1 MIANRRVA
9 IVTGANSGVGYAI
22 VQRLVR
28 ESTAPLTVILACRN
42 KSRAQEALSNLQA
55 YFDDLQQKHLKE
67 TQSGHH
73 HDKADPSSSVNSEKT
88 HPYHRPELKVELVDV
103 GSVSSVLAFVQRIKD
118 QHHKVDYLFCNAG
131 VLPSTGVMWGKVVMD
146 CFRAPMDLVVRADVL
161 VQPKQHLTEDGI
173 GNVFAA
179 NVFGH
184 YLMIKGL
191 EDQLNKTEDDPGR
204 VIWTSSMTAEKA
216 SFRDDDWQGLEA
228 VQPYESSKWVT
239 DLLALRLN
247 EIWGSHDKPA
257 GTSTGISASPSSSGT
272 ESNDNNATPT
282 RRITRSLSKAGLTNS
297 DEPTVTVVLPPK
309 KKNIIS
315 ISTQPG
321 VVASGIGGLASW
333 IVKLRIALHYI
344 LRICGE
350 PHQTIN
356 GYHGAFANVYAALKQ
371 PVDELDYL
379 FKYGSYSTR
388 TGKEYLKVE
397 KIVEYDESQAK
408 MVLEELEKLRLSF
421 VSS

>member
-1 MIANRRVA
+1 MVAERRVA
-9 IVTGANSGVGYAI
+9 IVTGANAGVGYAI
-22 VQRLVR
+22 VQRLVQ
-28 ESTAPLTVILACRN
+28 ESTEPLTVILACRN
-42 KSRAQEALSNLQA
+42 KQRAQKALASLQA
-55 YFDDLQQKHLKE
+55 YFEEQQKRLTQNKDNSAGALKE
-67 TQSGHH
+67 
-73 HDKADPSSSVNSEKT
+73 SSPMTTKEGCL
-88 HPYHRPELKVELVDV
+88 YHYPDLKVELVDV
-103 GSVSSVLAFVQRIKD
+103 GSVSSVLAFNQRIKD
-118 QHHKVDYLFCNAG
+118 QYCNVDYLFCNAG
-131 VLPSTGVMWGKVVMD
+131 VLPSVGVMWGKVVLD

-161 VQPKQHLTEDGI
+161 IQPKQHLTEDGI
-173 GNVFAA
+173 GNVLAS

-191 EDQLNKTEDDPGR
+191 EDQLSKTEDDPGR

-216 SFRDDDWQGLEA
+216 SFRIDDWQGLEA

-247 EIWGSHDKPA
+247 EIWSSQQP
-257 GTSTGISASPSSSGT
+257 SGISSALSDKAVSPPSSG
-272 ESNDNNATPT
+272 
-282 RRITRSLSKAGLTNS
+282 RRVTRSLSKSAIANGINPDTTG
-297 DEPTVTVVLPPK
+297 TVHS

-321 VVASGIGGLASW
+321 VVASGIGGLAPW
-333 IVKLRIALHYI
+333 IVKLRIGLHYI

-350 PHQTIN
+350 YHQTVT
-356 GYHGAFANVYAALKQ
+356 GYHGAHANVFAALKQ
-371 PVDELDYL
+371 PIGEIDCWS
-379 FKYGSYSTR
+379 KYGSCITR

-408 MVLEELEKLRLSF
+408 IVVDELEKLRLSF